1 MEMFLAGVAAVIAIG
16 WVTRKLWSQCRAS
29 VPVPVSV
36 SVPVKCPR
44 VYALCPTC
52 EGNQARKIRQL
63 ASFKPVRRRAF
74 NSEVDAYQLD
84 LERVYK
90 LCRRCERTVEKRLR
104 QVQEFVQRAQ
114 PTTPRRTDQKKTRS
128 TAISPILVVAL
139 VSVLTIALFCEYL
152 RTESAHKAQYLARIR
167 NYRLEVATVT
177 DLLVDMH
184 VSLQE
189 ALEEAQR
196 KALRTELEEEE
207 EPPCAAIKF
216 PWD

>member
-1 MEMFLAGVAAVIAIG
+1 M
-16 WVTRKLWSQCRAS
+16 
-29 VPVPVSV
+29 
-36 SVPVKCPR
+36 
-44 VYALCPTC
+44 
-52 EGNQARKIRQL
+52 
-63 ASFKPVRRRAF
+63 
-74 NSEVDAYQLD
+74 
-84 LERVYK
+84 
-90 LCRRCERTVEKRLR
+90 EKRLR
-104 QVQEFVQRAQ
+104 QVQAFMQ
-114 PTTPRRTDQKKTRS
+114 TTTRRNSSSENKKARIS
-128 TAISPILVVAL
+128 ISPILVVAL